1 MEENSLSL
9 EYIDYIVTEELANL
23 RLDKI
28 LSMINKENLSR
39 NQIQTL
45 IEENYVFVNNKKEKA
60 SFKCSLYSRIRMYL
74 KETEES
80 DILPEDLPLDIVYED
95 NDVIVINKNQGM
107 VVHPAVGHL
116 HGTLVNALMYHCK
129 NSLSAVNGT
138 NRPGIVHRLDKDT
151 SGLIVACKNDVSH
164 HFLAEQL
171 KDKTMHRI
179 YYAIVHGIVG
189 SEEGII
195 DAPIARHPTHREEMC
210 IRSDGKP
217 AITHFTVLERFS
229 DFTLVKCKLETG
241 RTHQIRVHMAYIG
254 HPVAGDRVY
263 GPTMSIA
270 GKGQYLHAKEI
281 AFIHPTTNKL
291 VNFESNLPE
300 DFENA
305 LNILRKYGRIDV
317 KRIR

>member
-1 MEENSLSL
+1 MDDNILSL
-9 EYIDYIVTEELANL
+9 EYLDYEVDEELANN

-28 LSMINKENLSR
+28 LSLVNSENLSR
-39 NQIQTL
+39 NQIQNL
-45 IEENYVFVNNKKEKA
+45 IEQNYVYVNGKKEKA
-60 SFKCSLYSRIRMYL
+60 SFKCPYGSKIRMYL

-80 DILPEDLPLDIVYED
+80 DILPEDIPLDVVFED
-95 NDVIVINKNQGM
+95 DDVIVINKPQGM

-116 HGTLVNALMYHCK
+116 HGTLVNALIYHCK
-129 NSLSAVNGT
+129 DMLSSVNGIH
-138 NRPGIVHRLDKDT
+138 RPGIVHRLDKDT
-151 SGLIVACKNDVSH
+151 SGLIVACKNDNSH

-171 KDKTMHRI
+171 KDKTMHRV
-179 YYAIVHGIVG
+179 YYAIVHGVVG
-189 SEEGII
+189 PDEGLI

-210 IRSDGKP
+210 IRSDGKH

-263 GPTMSIA
+263 GPTMSIE
-270 GKGQYLHAKEI
+270 GNGQYLHAKEL
-281 AFIHPTTNKL
+281 AFIHPSTKELTTY
-291 VNFESNLPE
+291 VSSLPN
-300 DFENA
+300 DFENS
-305 LNILRKYGRIDV
+305 LKILREFGRIDV